1 LIFARDKPAFY
12 RAKPKAD
19 RRGGAEDELC
29 YTSAMTVKKPT
40 NPLYIAALPVGV
52 LFAITACAFVVM
64 TLKGGD
70 PQQGEST
77 GLMRLLDHHGVLILI
92 IELAVLGVLTMGAI
106 LTDDFWMRRFESSGD
121 SNHK

>member
-1 LIFARDKPAFY
+1 MA
-12 RAKPKAD
+12 
-19 RRGGAEDELC
+19 
-29 YTSAMTVKKPT
+29 VKKPT

-77 GLMRLLDHHGVLILI
+77 GLMRLLNRHGVLII
-92 IELAVLGVLTMGAI
+92 VVELVMLGILTAGAI
-106 LTDDFWMRRFESSGD
+106 FTDDFWMRRLEASQLED
-121 SNHK
+121 SKTRIDN